1 MPDSLT
7 TQLCE
12 TLSIELPIVQ
22 APIGSATS
30 PELISAVA
38 EAGGLGVAAMTWRAD
53 DEVDAFISRVGALTR
68 KSFAVNFVLEFDI
81 DQQLGRCLDR
91 GIRFV
96 STAWGDPGRVV
107 ERIHAAGAIHLH
119 TVGSVDEARHAADSG
134 VDVIVAQGWEA
145 GGHVLG
151 GVAALP
157 LIPAVVDAVAPVP
170 VIAAGGIADG
180 RGLAAVLALGAQ
192 AGWIGTRFLAA
203 SEAYTHELYR
213 QRVIAAGSE
222 DAVYTMCFDGGW
234 AGAPHRVLRN
244 STLSS
249 WEAAGRP
256 SSPNRPNEGEVVATD
271 ASAREHR
278 RYDDI
283 MPLPGMVGDLEALA
297 LYAGQS
303 AALVRDVMPAGVIV
317 RQIAA
322 EARRALERL
331 SPASATNI
339 EQQI

>member
-1 MPDSLT
+1 MPDLLT
-7 TQLCE
+7 TPLCE

-22 APIGSATS
+22 APIGSASS

-38 EAGGLGVAAMTWRAD
+38 EAGGLGVAAMTWKAD
-53 DEVDAFISRVGALTR
+53 HEVDGFLTRVGALTTR
-68 KSFAVNFVLEFDI
+68 SFAVNFVLEFDI
-81 DQQLGRCLDR
+81 DQKLGRCLER
-91 GIRFV
+91 GVRLV
-96 STAWGDPGRVV
+96 STAWGDPGRIV
-107 ERIHAAGAIHLH
+107 RQIHAAGAIHLH
-119 TVGSVDEARHAADSG
+119 TVASVDEAMRAADSG

-151 GVAALP
+151 GVAAMP
-157 LIPAVVDAVAPVP
+157 LVPAVVDAVAPLP

-192 AGWIGTRFLAA
+192 AGWFGTRFLAA

-213 QRVIAAGSE
+213 ERVIAAGAD
-222 DAVYTMCFDGGW
+222 DAVYTLCFDGGW
-234 AGAPHRVLRN
+234 VGAPHRALRN

-249 WEAAGRP
+249 WEDAGRP
-256 SSPNRPNEGEVVATD
+256 SSPGRPNEGEVVATD
-271 ASAREHR
+271 ASGREHR

-283 MPLPGMVGDLEALA
+283 MPLPGMVGDLDALA

-303 AALVRDVMPAGVIV
+303 AALVRDVMPAGQIV

-322 EARRALERL
+322 EARRALERATAEL
-331 SPASATNI
+331 PPDSA
-339 EQQI
+339 

>member
-1 MPDSLT
+1 MTDSLT
-7 TQLCE
+7 TPLCE

-30 PELISAVA
+30 PELIGAVA

-53 DEVDAFISRVGALTR
+53 HEIDAFISRVGALTN

-81 DQQLGRCLDR
+81 DRKLGRCLER
-91 GIRFV
+91 GVRLV
-96 STAWGDPGRVV
+96 STAWGDPGRLV
-107 ERIHAAGAIHLH
+107 RQIHAAGAIHIH
-119 TVGSVDEARHAADSG
+119 TVASVDEAMRAADSG
-134 VDVIVAQGWEA
+134 VDVIVAQGWES

-157 LIPAVVDAVAPVP
+157 LIPAVVDAVAPLP

-192 AGWIGTRFLAA
+192 AGWFGTRFLAA
-203 SEAYTHELYR
+203 SEANTHELYR
-213 QRVIAAGSE
+213 QRVIAAGAD
-222 DAVYTMCFDGGW
+222 DAVYTLCFDGGW

-249 WEAAGRP
+249 WEDAGRP

-271 ASAREHR
+271 ASGGEHR

-283 MPLPGMVGDLEALA
+283 MPLPGMVGDLDALA

-303 AALVRDVMPAGVIV
+303 AGLVRNVMPAGQIV
-317 RQIAA
+317 QQIAA
-322 EARRALERL
+322 EARHTIERL
-331 SPASATNI
+331 TASLPPAGA
-339 EQQI
+339 